1 MEEAEKERID
11 KIIEIKSRILN
22 AGFFHVNPEINFYPY
37 THIYVDLDSYV
48 SILLHPDLEINKY
61 TSKRILSIML
71 ENISDFI
78 KLYYNDAY
86 IIFYHNFSTY
96 STFQEYYPKW
106 KSIRNK
112 RLHNKEVLKIIQ
124 DVISRISIFSQ
135 RIGNVECIHSYEDN
149 IISIGKA
156 LQAVDKNDKVNA
168 IVISRDP
175 HYIPLLSRFDFSI
188 YDGKEIL
195 HRKNYYKY
203 DGFPKIPYTFLP
215 YYYTLVGM
223 KRNDYPGY
231 KLFGPKKAYKYIV
244 ENKLSILE
252 NKDPILKDSKLKNI
266 FTFQDII

>member
-1 MEEAEKERID
+1 MNEEKKERLD
-11 KIIEIKSRILN
+11 KIIEFKSRVLHT
-22 AGFFHVNPEINFYPY
+22 GFFHDIADINFYPY

-61 TSKRILSIML
+61 TSTRLLSIML
-71 ENISDFI
+71 ENIADFI
-78 KLYYNDAY
+78 RLYYNDAY

-96 STFQEYYPKW
+96 SVFQEYYPKW
-106 KSIRNK
+106 KSKRNK
-112 RLHNKEVLKIIQ
+112 RLHNKEVLAIIQ
-124 DVISRISIFSQ
+124 NVISRISLFSK
-135 RIGNVECIHSYEDN
+135 RIGNVDCIHSHDD
-149 IISIGKA
+149 IIVSIGKA
-156 LQAVDKNDKVNA
+156 LQAIDKNEKVNP

-175 HYIPLLSRFDFSI
+175 HYVPLLSRFDFAI

-195 HRKNYYKY
+195 HRRNYFKY
-203 DGFPKIPYTFLP
+203 EGFPKIPHIFLP

-244 ENKLSILE
+244 DNKLSVLE

-266 FTFQDII
+266 FTFKDVI